1 MMSEISYILFCM
13 IILLAL
19 DTLILV
25 YNKVVHEIN
34 CRLEVLYK
42 EMLLVVD
49 LSSQMGVS
57 PVKGTVN
64 DGSW

>member
-25 YNKVVHEIN
+25 YNMVVHEIY
-34 CRLEVLYK
+34 CRLGVLYK
-42 EMLLVVD
+42 EMLLVVN

-64 DGSW
+64 DGSL

>member
-25 YNKVVHEIN
+25 YNMVVHEIN
-34 CRLEVLYK
+34 CRLEILYK

>member
-25 YNKVVHEIN
+25 YNMVVHEIN

-57 PVKGTVN
+57 PVKGTAN

>member
-64 DGSW
+64 DASW

>member
-25 YNKVVHEIN
+25 YNMVVHEIN

-64 DGSW
+64 DGTW

>member
-13 IILLAL
+13 IILLAV

-25 YNKVVHEIN
+25 YNMVVHEIN

-64 DGSW
+64 DGSL